1 MSFVN
6 LDSIEKLDE
15 LFEKS
20 KETPV
25 LIFKHSITCPIS
37 TDVSSQMSIVDSDV
51 NLVIVQM
58 SRKVSDEIENRT
70 NILHESPQAIIL
82 KNGHA
87 VFNASHYRITADA
100 IEGAMRNA

>member
-6 LDSIEKLDE
+6 LDTIEKLDE

-25 LIFKHSITCPIS
+25 LIFKHSLTCGIS
-37 TDVSSQMSIVDSDV
+37 ADVSSQMSIIDSDV

-58 SRKVSDEIENRT
+58 SRHISDEIEKRT

-82 KNGHA
+82 KNGVP
-87 VFNASHYRITADA
+87 VFNASHYRITADT
-100 IEGAMRNA
+100 IEGFLRND